1 MSLTYRAPVAYRNS
15 YTYRG
20 QAVDQPF
27 TALGSSPRIGA
38 AQAARD
44 NRLIG
49 ATQTQIEHRQ
59 IGADNLRIGARRI
72 GR

>member
-20 QAVDQPF
+20 LAVDQAF

-38 AQAARD
+38 AQARS
-44 NRLIG
+44 
-49 ATQTQIEHRQ
+49 EHRQ
-59 IGADNLRIGARRI
+59 IGATSLRVGTRRI